1 MKKQAGLNPIPGPK
15 ASGKK
20 KHGPTRTAQSGFN
33 PLPGGGT
40 GHHRGP
46 GAAAGLNP
54 LPVGHRGGH
63 AQTLGHAGPIKAPK
77 PKRPKRKKPVR
88 KWSPGVDVA
97 CCSAQAVGTLLGWG
111 WPQVLDLYWR
121 TADDPDAG
129 ATIEDTLAAACT
141 DSDHA
146 GFFPCNYVGQPV
158 TDVAANL
165 HAAWSYAGLVPS
177 VDGLN
182 GDAESFGEFFGA
194 QSPINISHPLILG
207 VDLPG
212 QHAIAVT
219 PDGTWWSWG
228 EPFNPG
234 DWPDM
239 VIDEA
244 WAVLL

>member
-15 ASGKK
+15 ATGKK

-33 PLPGGGT
+33 SLSGGG
-40 GHHRGP
+40 GGGGAKRGP

-97 CCSAQAVGTLLGWG
+97 CCSAQALGTLLGWD
-111 WPQVLDLYWR
+111 WSQVLDLYWR
-121 TADDPDAG
+121 TADGPDAG
-129 ATIEDTLAAACT
+129 ASIEDTLLAVRPGVA
-141 DSDHA
+141 
-146 GFFPCNYVGQPV
+146 PV
-158 TDVAANL
+158 PEAPWFAV
-165 HAAWSYAGLVPS
+165 HSSG
-177 VDGLN
+177 
-182 GDAESFGEFFGA
+182 
-194 QSPINISHPLILG
+194 SHPGLPGTSRESTWGGLILG

-212 QHAIAVT
+212 SHAIAVK

-228 EPFNPG
+228 EPFDPAE
-234 DWPDM
+234 WPDM